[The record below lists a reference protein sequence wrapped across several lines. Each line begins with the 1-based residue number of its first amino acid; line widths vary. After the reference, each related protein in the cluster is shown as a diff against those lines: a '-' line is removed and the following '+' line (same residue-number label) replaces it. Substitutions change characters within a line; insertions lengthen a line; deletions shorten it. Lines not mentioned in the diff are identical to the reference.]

1 MFLCL
6 NQPHYPRRSQFLPFQ
21 HLQPLLLLQF
31 EQSRIDMEFVGTAME
46 DDISNGDASR
56 VLTEV
61 AKDALSI
68 TLLIVFV
75 HIWLFKY
82 YFSVNKAM

>member
-1 MFLCL
+1 
-6 NQPHYPRRSQFLPFQ
+6 
-21 HLQPLLLLQF
+21 
-31 EQSRIDMEFVGTAME
+31 MEFVGTAME

-68 TLLIVFV
+68 LRFV
-75 HIWLFKY
+75 VNVHHNLKHY
-82 YFSVNKAM
+82 YPFSLVLKLSIMSVSV